1 MSTAAAD
8 VDAPPARTGP
18 AALAL
23 ALTGALAAVVAVLGL
38 LYVRH
43 RRARLRI
50 RRSRARVAAAPC
62 GKPMAPPAAI
72 ARALSPLSTTAHDCT
87 TPLIL
92 APAAPPATKLAA
104 ATEPV
109 LPAPVKDVPLARAP
123 STMAQ
128 IAASQA
134 LAYTVY
140 RGYLPRLNDELE
152 VLPGDC
158 VRVLAVFDDGWAWG
172 DVVHRAP
179 APRPV
184 GIFPLACLLAPN
196 DDDEWISDDD
206 DEEEAVE
213 SSSDDAPRRASPVP
227 SDAVLTRPDSATSLR
242 RRSSAR
248 RRSGSSIGSTAS
260 SSTPPVVRAVRLPP
274 RDDAPSPPPT
284 SRTTGPLDLP
294 QLAIGNWIDHND
306 VPPPPPPPPAPP
318 VIAPVVP
325 AAQPDRPAGP
335 RRLLALARYAER
347 SSSRTADPPSMA
359 VHAAA

>member
-1 MSTAAAD
+1 MSTAAA
-8 VDAPPARTGP
+8 
-18 AALAL
+18 
-23 ALTGALAAVVAVLGL
+23 
-38 LYVRH
+38 
-43 RRARLRI
+43 
-50 RRSRARVAAAPC
+50 AAARRRP
-62 GKPMAPPAAI
+62 
-72 ARALSPLSTTAHDCT
+72 TDCT
-87 TPLIL
+87 VPLIL
-92 APAAPPATKLAA
+92 APATPPVTKLAA

-123 STMAQ
+123 HEIAQ

-152 VLPGDC
+152 VFPGDC

-196 DDDEWISDDD
+196 DDDEWLSDDEGD
-206 DEEEAVE
+206 DEEAVE
-213 SSSDDAPRRASPVP
+213 SSSGDTPPHRASPAP

-274 RDDAPSPPPT
+274 RDDAPSPSPT

-294 QLAIGNWIDHND
+294 QLAIGDWTDHDD
-306 VPPPPPPPPAPP
+306 VLPPPPPPLAPP

>member
-8 VDAPPARTGP
+8 VDAPPARTSP

-50 RRSRARVAAAPC
+50 RRSRARVAAAPG
-62 GKPMAPPAAI
+62 GKPTAPVAAI
-72 ARALSPLSTTAHDCT
+72 ARAISPLSSSTAHDCS

-123 STMAQ
+123 HAIAQ

-179 APRPV
+179 APRPM

-206 DEEEAVE
+206 GEEEAVE
-213 SSSDDAPRRASPVP
+213 SSSDDTPHRASPVP

-260 SSTPPVVRAVRLPP
+260 SSAPPVVRAVRLPP
-274 RDDAPSPPPT
+274 RDDTPSPPPT

-294 QLAIGNWIDHND
+294 QLAIGDWVDHDD
-306 VPPPPPPPPAPP
+306 VPPPPPPPP

-325 AAQPDRPAGP
+325 AAQPDRPAGS
-335 RRLLALARYAER
+335 RRLLTLARYAER
-347 SSSRTADPPSMA
+347 SSSRAADPPSMA